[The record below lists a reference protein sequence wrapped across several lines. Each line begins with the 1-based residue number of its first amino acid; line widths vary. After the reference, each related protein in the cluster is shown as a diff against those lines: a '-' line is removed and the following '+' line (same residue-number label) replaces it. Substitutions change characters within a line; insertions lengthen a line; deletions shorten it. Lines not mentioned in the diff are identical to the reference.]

1 MIEPDILLLD
11 EPLSNLDAKL
21 RQEVRVE
28 IRELQK
34 KLGLTTVMV
43 THDQEEALTMADRLV
58 VMSAGEVQQIGT
70 QRDLY
75 ERPAN
80 TFVAGFVGRT
90 NFLHGRVE
98 APGLF
103 RTTSGLAIRCQRR
116 RRAGGRV
123 LALRPERLSLFLGA
137 GRGGRQLDSRDR
149 RVRLVSRRHPGILCA
164 LDAAGPADGAGA
176 EPDRRRRVR
185 GRRSDPSDWPAAASL
200 VLADD
205 GGGAGLDE
213 TPSRDGGP
221 HGKASLRHHAAPS
234 LKATGALA
242 GVAAM
247 GGFSPAYAQSGGRV
261 VLGTWG
267 GDYSKLLAKN
277 IDTPLMVP
285 KKYEV
290 VHDIGGDP
298 ERRAKMRAEA
308 RLPRGTSDLQG
319 LSRRADVRDER
330 GRPLP
335 SRSTTRRSRTRSL
348 LPQMKYPYGVG
359 HIYSGKVI
367 LYNPKLITTPPTS
380 FADAID
386 PKHGNKLGIIDI
398 QYQFTMM
405 AAALASGGSM
415 TNYEPGKE
423 RLMACRKA
431 GARILPTNEAMAQA
445 LQNEEVGICIMW
457 KARAVQWQKA
467 GAKVDT
473 VAPKEGI
480 PLSSPASS
488 SPRTREQGR
497 RALLAERV
505 LEPSAQEAF
514 AEDMGYNGTV
524 TNAKIPPETEKRIGF
539 NAEERKRL
547 VDLDYGYLAKNDA
560 ALKGGGTRRSRAE
573 RPPATGGHGTERWRR
588 PQPTSAPARRGWT
601 AAAMVA
607 PASIVDDRHRAA
619 GRDPVPLQPEPVH
632 AGQGDG
638 RRRHARE
645 LREVLHRSV
654 LIARSCSGRNP
665 RRGAV
670 HGGLRRARLFDGLLP
685 ARTRSRFKNLL
696 LMRR

>member
-1 MIEPDILLLD
+1 ME
-11 EPLSNLDAKL
+11 K
-21 RQEVRVE
+21 
-28 IRELQK
+28 
-34 KLGLTTVMV
+34 
-43 THDQEEALTMADRLV
+43 HH
-58 VMSAGEVQQIGT
+58 
-70 QRDLY
+70 
-75 ERPAN
+75 
-80 TFVAGFVGRT
+80 FVIT
-90 NFLHGRVE
+90 
-98 APGLF
+98 
-103 RTTSGLAIRCQRR
+103 RR
-116 RRAGGRV
+116 R
-123 LALRPERLSLFLGA
+123 L
-137 GRGGRQLDSRDR
+137 
-149 RVRLVSRRHPGILCA
+149 
-164 LDAAGPADGAGA
+164 
-176 EPDRRRRVR
+176 
-185 GRRSDPSDWPAAASL
+185 
-200 VLADD
+200 
-205 GGGAGLDE
+205 
-213 TPSRDGGP
+213 
-221 HGKASLRHHAAPS
+221 

-242 GVAAM
+242 GASAL
-247 GGFSPAYAQSGGRV
+247 GGLSPAFAQSGGRV

-290 VHDIGGDP
+290 VHDIGGDS

-319 LSRRADVRDER
+319 LSAAQMYEMNEA
-330 GRPLP
+330 GLCLP
-335 SRSTTRRSRTRSL
+335 IDYAKIPNSKFL

-380 FADAID
+380 FADALD

-405 AAALASGGSM
+405 AAGLASGGSM

-480 PLSSPASS
+480 PLYISGFVIPKNAQNKDAAHFWLN
-488 SPRTREQGR
+488 EM
-497 RALLAERV
+497 

-547 VDLDYGYLAKNDA
+547 IDLDYGYLAKNDS
-560 ALKGGGTRRSRAE
+560 ALKEWWDKT
-573 RPPATGGHGTERWRR
+573 
-588 PQPTSAPARRGWT
+588 
-601 AAAMVA
+601 
-607 PASIVDDRHRAA
+607 
-619 GRDPVPLQPEPVH
+619 
-632 AGQGDG
+632 
-638 RRRHARE
+638 
-645 LREVLHRSV
+645 
-654 LIARSCSGRNP
+654 
-665 RRGAV
+665 
-670 HGGLRRARLFDGLLP
+670 
-685 ARTRSRFKNLL
+685 FKG
-696 LMRR
+696 